1 MNFILFYFVIGSVFT
16 RRALSITC
24 GNRIPKVLFVLV
36 DGCRWDYLDQGNFPG
51 FKKLS
56 DKGTHA
62 LHVTPIFP
70 SNSYP
75 NWYSLVTGLYAE
87 SHGFVQNMMYDAKYE
102 DFFMMGPH
110 ESVNVPHWWDGAEP
124 LWVTAEKNGLR
135 SALYWWD
142 GCQVEIR
149 GRQST
154 FCRKYQYIGNSWTS
168 VNEDT
173 KEAFFTAL
181 DLLENNEMQLVQLY
195 YEPVD
200 FYGHKFGPESVER
213 KQALKDIDELL
224 EMVMSEIDK
233 RGLQD
238 QVNLVVVSDH
248 GMTLTDSRSI
258 TTIKLSNYLDIAD
271 IRYMIYYGAN
281 SMLLPHEGK
290 TEKVYQALK
299 GIPGL
304 QVYHK
309 EEIPEHY
316 HLRNNRL
323 MLPILL
329 VADKDYLIE
338 GLDIPGKSIPTG
350 SSVSLGSH
358 GYDPYQV
365 SDMRSIFY
373 AVGPGIRKN
382 YTSPPLNIVDIYN
395 VLCDLLGFEP
405 LPNNGSRSITKG
417 MLVPEQLLSTPCQ
430 LSDAPVLVSQIW
442 QAITVTFICFCLQ
455 KWHLV
460 TT

>member
-290 TEKVYQALK
+290 TEK
-299 GIPGL
+299 
-304 QVYHK
+304 
-309 EEIPEHY
+309 
-316 HLRNNRL
+316 
-323 MLPILL
+323 
-329 VADKDYLIE
+329 
-338 GLDIPGKSIPTG
+338 LDIPGKSIPTG